1 MGSKINFYLIGI
13 NIMDLRVLVVLGP
26 IALVVAWA
34 AFNLAK
40 AVIKGEA
47 SLFGKQGN
55 NPFQ

>member
-1 MGSKINFYLIGI
+1 
-13 NIMDLRVLVVLGP
+13 MDMRVFLVLGPIVLVVL
-26 IALVVAWA
+26 WA
-34 AFNLAK
+34 AFNLGK